1 MKLLEK
7 LREAA
12 QRFMFGTTTRE
23 IWGAQEQIRRELY
36 RFEEELESE
45 IERLKRELADTRRI
59 KAIRFHA
66 EMKLADALSVHPGAR
81 EVLAAENIAA
91 DPTADGLDAD
101 ATIEEAC
108 HARGCRPDEVVAKL
122 NALLGPSPSAP
133 RSLPVVN
140 QN

>member
-45 IERLKRELADTRRI
+45 IERLKRDLADARKI
-59 KAIRFHA
+59 KVIRFHA
-66 EMKLADALSVHPGAR
+66 EMKLTDALSAHPGVR
-81 EVLAAENIAA
+81 EVLATENIAA

-101 ATIEEAC
+101 ATIEQAC
-108 HARGCRPDEVVAKL
+108 HARGCRPDDVVAKL
-122 NALLGPSPSAP
+122 NTLLGPGSSGP
-133 RSLPVVN
+133 RALPVVN